1 MKLGRYG
8 NGNTKF
14 NKLSVGKLPLHWF
27 NTTDYHGTGCGA
39 CALSALTGVNPHSIK
54 YKKDGHYSDRFMTS
68 FLRNYNISVYEMNQS
83 NLSNNKSWVY
93 NITDQHVILSSNLI
107 QPNEA
112 TWGIHWN
119 NTDIHNFTIQK
130 ADSFHTINFPIVTAY
145 ILFSKTWI
153 PTQSIHAT

>member
-1 MKLGRYG
+1 
-8 NGNTKF
+8 
-14 NKLSVGKLPLHWF
+14 
-27 NTTDYHGTGCGA
+27 
-39 CALSALTGVNPHSIK
+39 
-54 YKKDGHYSDRFMTS
+54 MTS

-119 NTDIHNFTIQK
+119 NTYIHNFTIQK

-153 PTQSIHAT
+153 PTQRIHAT